1 LWGDIPVRKY
11 NKIKGRSRKRPRPAH
26 KAPQCGAFSR
36 FPKRSLF
43 QHISEKAQSGI
54 QKGTVFPALAP
65 LLTDGKE
72 RRTPMEEKVKKK
84 TTFWLPPDMIDRMDS
99 WLKADNCRS
108 RNEFVEKALRFYMG
122 YLGTEDNTAYISQ
135 AILTAI
141 QGTLDD
147 NNNRLRTILFKCAV
161 ELNMLC
167 HTIAAHFRT
176 DPIHTRELR
185 AYAVDEVKRTNGQ
198 VSFESAVRSQRRI
211 EPDDAWPGSY

>member
-1 LWGDIPVRKY
+1 MDD
-11 NKIKGRSRKRPRPAH
+11 NKKSTTIWLRP
-26 KAPQCGAFSR
+26 SV
-36 FPKRSLF
+36 
-43 QHISEKAQSGI
+43 IS
-54 QKGTVFPALAP
+54 
-65 LLTDGKE
+65 
-72 RRTPMEEKVKKK
+72 
-84 TTFWLPPDMIDRMDS
+84 RMDG

-122 YLGTEDNTAYISQ
+122 YLGSEDNTAYLSQ

-141 QGTLDD
+141 GGTMDL
-147 NNNRLRTILFKCAV
+147 NNHPLQTILFKCAV

-198 VSFESAVRSQRRI
+198 VSFENAVRSQRRI
-211 EPDDAWPGSY
+211 EPDDTWPGSN